1 MIRCL
6 VALKL
11 ALSLKHT
18 FIRRRQYAPLFRT
31 TIFLEM
37 SSSIANEEN
46 FHETGA
52 LTPQGSSTML

>member
-31 TIFLEM
+31 TTFLEM

-52 LTPQGSSTML
+52 LTPQG